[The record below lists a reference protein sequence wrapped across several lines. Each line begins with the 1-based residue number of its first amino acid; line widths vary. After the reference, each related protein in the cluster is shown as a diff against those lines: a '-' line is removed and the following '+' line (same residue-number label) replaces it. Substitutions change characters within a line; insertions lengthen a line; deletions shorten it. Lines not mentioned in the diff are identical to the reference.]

1 MDAWLIIPLLTSKTM
16 LVTSYLD
23 IKLTIIPWYGMGPCC
38 TLHRK
43 TANFSDLAYHQLDL
57 LNHFESQSVEVLEQ
71 LGLEHLKHQLLSV
84 KYLLNPTKHL
94 KIC

>member
-1 MDAWLIIPLLTSKTM
+1 MAHYTTTYM

-57 LNHFESQSVEVLEQ
+57 LNHWAVEVLEQ

-84 KYLLNPTKHL
+84 KSNKTSKNMLEGDEKVSCL
-94 KIC
+94 